1 MYFWSTTAIK
11 ELDFHCHCLGPCPYS
26 LQLNYFTFDD
36 SSLTFLYLIFH
47 ITVTCLSKY
56 KYGYFTILFTTPQWF
71 PTFYKR
77 KENYFEWHLKFFMT
91 WFCFYLQPHC
101 FLLLI
106 VHPSLYLTLLH
117 KKMKVHEIDFVL
129 NLLLIWTCVY
139 LYYYTWKKSPFS
151 PFVPSILPF
160 I

>member
-1 MYFWSTTAIK
+1 MSIGNLAILFSLANFEVLVHKKNRLNWIYFWYTTAIK

-47 ITVTCLSKY
+47 VTVICLSKY

-77 KENYFEWHLKFFMT
+77 KENYFGWHLKFFMT

-101 FLLLI
+101 FLFLI
-106 VHPSLYLTLLH
+106 IHPSLYLTLLH
-117 KKMKVHEIDFVL
+117 KKWKYMK
-129 NLLLIWTCVY
+129 LI
-139 LYYYTWKKSPFS
+139 LFS
-151 PFVPSILPF
+151 TYS
-160 I
+160 